1 MKERGIIMKNLVLK
15 NGKVAILRKANKEDA
30 QQLLIYMDTIAI
42 ESDFLTFEQGELK
55 LTVKKQQAIIENN
68 RMESKL
74 FIIVV
79 VEDKI
84 VGNLSFS
91 AGHRIRSR
99 HAGEFGIT
107 VLKEYWNNSVASEM
121 IGFMIEWAKANKV
134 IRKINLRVR
143 TDNPRAIHLYSKFG
157 FKCEGILTRNF
168 CIKEVFYD
176 SMEMGLLLD

>member
-1 MKERGIIMKNLVLK
+1 MKNIVLK
-15 NGKVAILRKANKEDA
+15 NGKAAILRKATKEDA
-30 QQLLIYMDTIAI
+30 EKMLKYMDTIAS

-68 RMESKL
+68 CMDSKL
-74 FIIVV
+74 FIIVI

-91 AGHRIRSR
+91 SGHRIRSR

-107 VLKEYWNNSVASEM
+107 VLKEYWNNGVASEM
-121 IGFMIEWAKANKV
+121 IDFMIDWAKKNKV

-143 TDNPRAIHLYSKFG
+143 TDNPKAIHLYAKFG

-168 CIKEVFYD
+168 YIKEVFYD

>member
-1 MKERGIIMKNLVLK
+1 MKNIQLK
-15 NGKVAILRKANKEDA
+15 DGKAAILRKATKEDA
-30 QQLLIYMDTIAI
+30 EQLIKYMDTIAT
-42 ESDFLTFEQGELK
+42 ESDFLTFEEGELK

-74 FIIVV
+74 FIIAI

-91 AGHRIRSR
+91 AGHRIRSK

-107 VLKEYWNNSVASEM
+107 VLKEYWNNGIASEM
-121 IGFMIEWAKANKV
+121 IEFMIEWAKLNKV
-134 IRKINLRVR
+134 TRKINLRVR
-143 TDNPRAIHLYSKFG
+143 KDNSRAIHLYSKFG

-168 CIKEVFYD
+168 YIKEVFYD
-176 SMEMGLLLD
+176 SMEMGLLVD

>member
-1 MKERGIIMKNLVLK
+1 MKNIQLK
-15 NGKVAILRKANKEDA
+15 DGKAAILRKATKEDA
-30 QQLLIYMDTIAI
+30 EQLIKYMDTIAT
-42 ESDFLTFEQGELK
+42 ESDFLTFEEGELK

-74 FIIVV
+74 FIIAI

-91 AGHRIRSR
+91 AGHRIRSK

-107 VLKEYWNNSVASEM
+107 VLKEYWNNGVASGM
-121 IGFMIEWAKANKV
+121 LDFMIEWAKLNKV
-134 IRKINLRVR
+134 TRKINLRVR
-143 TDNPRAIHLYSKFG
+143 KDNPRAIHLYSKFG

-168 CIKEVFYD
+168 YIKEVFYD
-176 SMEMGLLLD
+176 SMEMGLLVD

>member
-1 MKERGIIMKNLVLK
+1 MKNIVLK
-15 NGKVAILRKANKEDA
+15 NGEKAILRKANTEDA
-30 QQLLIYMDTIAI
+30 QQMLNYMDTIAS
-42 ESDFLTFEQGELK
+42 ESDFLTFEEGELK
-55 LTVKKQQAIIENN
+55 LTLKKQKAIIENN
-68 RMESKL
+68 RMDSKL
-74 FIIVV
+74 FIIVI

-107 VLKEYWNNSVASEM
+107 VLKEYWNNGVASEM
-121 IGFMIEWAKANKV
+121 IDFMIEWAKEKKI

-168 CIKEVFYD
+168 YIKEVFYD